1 MRSEAGEPPRRQNV
15 FRDREAG
22 KPEPVEY
29 AAGAK
34 GVEVGGEVI
43 VCGGQIRKIP
53 TVDNFAS
60 I

>member
-1 MRSEAGEPPRRQNV
+1 
-15 FRDREAG
+15 
-22 KPEPVEY
+22 VEY